1 MGGDFGTIRQ
11 WRDEIRGG
19 KRAGPRIVASGPYV
33 QGGDAALPHF
43 VVRTPEQAQA
53 AVDSLAQL
61 GVDFV
66 KVHALVPR
74 DAFFALARAARA
86 RGLPLAGHLQTDVT
100 VEEAAD
106 SGQRS
111 LEHLDGFLNPCSA
124 ADSVRLSAAHP
135 LDRYVLG
142 ECSTKD
148 QTPVYRHIAA
158 RPTWVTPTF
167 IALEMLAALPKERLP
182 SDTLAHYLP
191 PTLRA
196 AMAAALEI
204 PPDMPADAS
213 VLGRALWAKRLEVVK
228 GLAQSGVP
236 ILAGTDAPLPNSI
249 PGFGMHAELEVLVR
263 SGLSPWRAL
272 RTATAEPARYFASDT
287 VGTVCAGCVA
297 DLVVLNADPLRDIR
311 NTRRIALV
319 VADGRAYT
327 PAALAS
333 LRESALRA
341 AKPATKS
348 H

>member
-1 MGGDFGTIRQ
+1 MRSS
-11 WRDEIRGG
+11 R
-19 KRAGPRIVASGPYV
+19 SL
-33 QGGDAALPHF
+33 ALP
-43 VVRTPEQAQA
+43 
-53 AVDSLAQL
+53 
-61 GVDFV
+61 
-66 KVHALVPR
+66 
-74 DAFFALARAARA
+74 ARA
-86 RGLPLAGHLQTDVT
+86 GLPLAGHLQTDVT

-124 ADSVRLSAAHP
+124 ADSVRLSAAYP

-142 ECSTKD
+142 ECSTSD
-148 QTPVYRHIAA
+148 QTPVYRHIAT

-167 IALEMLAALPKERLP
+167 VALEMLAALPKERLP

-213 VLGRALWAKRLEVVK
+213 VLGRALWTKRLEVVK

-249 PGFGMHAELEVLVR
+249 PGLGCTRSSRRWCDPASPHGVR
-263 SGLSPWRAL
+263 CGPRQ
-272 RTATAEPARYFASDT
+272 AEPARYFASDT
-287 VGTVCAGCVA
+287 VGTVCTGCVA

-319 VADGRAYT
+319 VADGRAYSPT
-327 PAALAS
+327 ALAA

-341 AKPATKS
+341 ARSRAKS
-348 H
+348 Q